1 MTWKR
6 ELFEASFQD
15 FYNLDV
21 ENEATQSRAVLG
33 SPSTGHRWEQQWVIL
48 KALASAVWMV
58 VKLFD
63 GFQYLMRNLIAKPR
77 EVVHVDTK
85 LYSHFNELVLERK
98 RYIDEMRHRYH
109 LLVCLYT
116 SFQEQSFEIDCIR
129 SNFVYIFALDALKL
143 GCRAAWVV
151 LSFIA
156 THLNGECLQIY
167 LKGMCELNCDYR
179 EGIKNLPSNL
189 CMYVSIYQNF
199 FSRHVALD
207 EDRSACP
214 LK

>member
-1 MTWKR
+1 MTADRIESR
-6 ELFEASFQD
+6 EIELRRVSNQSEVT
-15 FYNLDV
+15 V
-21 ENEATQSRAVLG
+21 ES
-33 SPSTGHRWEQQWVIL
+33 
-48 KALASAVWMV
+48 K
-58 VKLFD
+58 KLFD

-143 GCRAAWVV
+143 GCRAA
-151 LSFIA
+151 
-156 THLNGECLQIY
+156 
-167 LKGMCELNCDYR
+167 
-179 EGIKNLPSNL
+179 
-189 CMYVSIYQNF
+189 
-199 FSRHVALD
+199 
-207 EDRSACP
+207 
-214 LK
+214 